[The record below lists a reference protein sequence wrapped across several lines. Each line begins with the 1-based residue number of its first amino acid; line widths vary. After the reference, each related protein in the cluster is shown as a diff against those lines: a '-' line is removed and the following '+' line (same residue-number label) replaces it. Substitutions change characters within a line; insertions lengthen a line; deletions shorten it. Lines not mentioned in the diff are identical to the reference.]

1 MLKKSRRKDIRR
13 DFLWGTGENGGGVG
27 GHPALRMARKGE
39 AGRTATGGYGIRPY
53 GVGVDV
59 CIDPGN

>member
-27 GHPALRMARKGE
+27 GTP
-39 AGRTATGGYGIRPY
+39 PY
-53 GVGVDV
+53 A
-59 CIDPGN
+59 